1 MSRWPGKYVIGLTG
15 NIATGK
21 SVVRKMLEHLGA
33 FGVDADGLS
42 HRAMDR
48 SGPAYAQVAQTFGE
62 LIVGDDG
69 QIDREMLGGI
79 VFANPK
85 ALAKLEAIVHPYVR
99 QAVNILA
106 ARAQQPVIVVEAIK
120 LLESEIAGWCDSVW
134 VVDVPAQAQIA
145 RLMHKRGLTAEQAQ
159 LRIAAQPSQ
168 NDKIAKADVVIDNSQ
183 SFEET
188 WSQVQSHWLRLVPG
202 QVVPDLDDTVAM
214 TPMAPQMTL
223 GAAPTVMVRRG
234 KPADAAAIATFINQ
248 STQNALSLTRADVMA
263 AFGEKAF
270 VLAQV
275 NDSLGALA
283 GWQVENLVTR
293 VDDMYV
299 LDNVPPDLIF
309 KPLLESIETA
319 SRELQSEAAFL
330 FVPPALKGGA
340 AAALAQAG
348 YEETSADNLTITA
361 WRDAVRES
369 QPAGALVFFKKLREG
384 RVMRPV

>member
-1 MSRWPGKYVIGLTG
+1 M
-15 NIATGK
+15 
-21 SVVRKMLEHLGA
+21 
-33 FGVDADGLS
+33 
-42 HRAMDR
+42 
-48 SGPAYAQVAQTFGE
+48 
-62 LIVGDDG
+62 
-69 QIDREMLGGI
+69 
-79 VFANPK
+79 
-85 ALAKLEAIVHPYVR
+85 
-99 QAVNILA
+99 LA

-134 VVDVPAQAQIA
+134 VVDVPPQVQVA
-145 RLMHKRGLTAEQAQ
+145 RLMHKRSLTAEQAQ

-188 WSQVQSHWLRLVPG
+188 WSQMQSHWLRLVPG

-214 TPMAPQMTL
+214 TPAAPQMTL

-248 STQNALSLTRADVMA
+248 STQNARSLTRADVMA

-348 YEETSADNLTITA
+348 HEESCADNLTITA

-369 QPAGALVFFKKLREG
+369 QPAGALVFFKKLRED